1 MTTVHAA
8 TKDAVFQASIE
19 FIGTLTGMT
28 PPPIEIA
35 PAETFKPFADFT
47 NRVCEIFEK
56 QIVDALTAQRDAY
69 AKAAD
74 EISAVHKVE
83 RDALKAELAR
93 PESTAVSMM
102 RAENAELTAQLETLQ
117 YEVDAIPAI
126 KAERDALKAE
136 LARPESTVVSL
147 MRAENVALKDAAR
160 LALDALEC
168 SEAYV
173 GCESWSPSMLREIQ
187 QVIAALKAVL

>member
-83 RDALKAELAR
+83 RDALK
-93 PESTAVSMM
+93 
-102 RAENAELTAQLETLQ
+102 
-117 YEVDAIPAI
+117 
-126 KAERDALKAE
+126 
-136 LARPESTVVSL
+136 
-147 MRAENVALKDAAR
+147 DAAR
-160 LALDALEC
+160 LALGPLRQSSLAATDVDLLCACECAIKALE
-168 SEAYV
+168 
-173 GCESWSPSMLREIQ
+173 
-187 QVIAALKAVL
+187 AVL

>member
-35 PAETFKPFADFT
+35 PAETFKPFVDFT

-56 QIVDALTAQRDAY
+56 QIVEALTAERDIAVRKLAALSNAHALKDLYQAGLDQERGITSLTAERDEWKARCEFSFKQRN
-69 AKAAD
+69 KLT
-74 EISAVHKVE
+74 KE
-83 RDALKAELAR
+83 RDAAR
-93 PESTAVSMM
+93 EAVISNCARVM
-102 RAENAELTAQLETLQ
+102 TVT
-117 YEVDAIPAI
+117 
-126 KAERDALKAE
+126 AERD
-136 LARPESTVVSL
+136 
-147 MRAENVALKDAAR
+147 ALKDAAR

-173 GCESWSPSMLREIQ
+173 GCESWSPSMLREVQ
-187 QVIAALKAVL
+187 GTIAALKAVL